1 LPQYAIL
8 RFAKHKGAPAEALEA
23 HHECRKEQYTSNP
36 DIDTS
41 KSKYNFDIV
50 RPEGR
55 YRQEIDSRI
64 AAARCRARKDST
76 RFVDTF
82 ITASPPFFFKGRKRE
97 DIRAFFERAAD
108 VLCWRVGQHNIIS
121 AVVPM
126 DEKTPHISAHTIQNF
141 EAGKREPK
149 IGLAFMMADLYGCD
163 VNEFRLKEK
172 GEKEEATV

>member
-1 LPQYAIL
+1 MPQYAIL

-82 ITASPPFFFKGRKRE
+82 ITASPPFFSRAASGRIFGPSLSGRRTSSAGGWASTILSRLWYLWTRKRHTYPRTRSRISRPASE
-97 DIRAFFERAAD
+97 SRRS
-108 VLCWRVGQHNIIS
+108 VWR
-121 AVVPM
+121 
-126 DEKTPHISAHTIQNF
+126 
-141 EAGKREPK
+141 
-149 IGLAFMMADLYGCD
+149 L
-163 VNEFRLKEK
+163 
-172 GEKEEATV
+172 